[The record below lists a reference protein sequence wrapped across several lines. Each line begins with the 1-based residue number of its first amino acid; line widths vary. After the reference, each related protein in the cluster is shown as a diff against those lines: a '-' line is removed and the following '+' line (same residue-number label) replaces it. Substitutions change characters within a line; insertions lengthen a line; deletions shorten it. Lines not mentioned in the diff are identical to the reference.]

1 VKKILKFCEDTYRKE
16 IQKARRKVKEHEV
29 GRKKE
34 YKKEVI
40 VRGWVAKS

>member
-16 IQKARRKVKEHEV
+16 IQKARRKVYVHHEV
-29 GRKKE
+29 KRKKE

-40 VRGWVAKS
+40 DSGF